1 MHSTRQA
8 GKEHSGACEK
18 KSHSADDTTPCTTR
32 GKVADNKVCE
42 ETRTSSPVSA
52 KKKSLGRQHD
62 TGHPP
67 WPPSSMLSLMV
78 LTSARGCEK
87 KVPSCARQ
95 SSPNDNIEH
104 RGSRG
109 GSANS
114 AHIWRRDFF
123 FADTGTPWGGVSG
136 LQRARSHTTASGSGI
151 IRYWQGL
158 CFAMKNQALGIVPS
172 LRKGRP
178 RTTTPQLARCDF
190 AKSSQVASE

>member
-1 MHSTRQA
+1 MR
-8 GKEHSGACEK
+8 

-32 GKVADNKVCE
+32 GKVAHNKVCE

-104 RGSRG
+104 RGIRG
-109 GSANS
+109 GFCELC
-114 AHIWRRDFF
+114 AHMAKGLFFRRHRY
-123 FADTGTPWGGVSG
+123 ALGGVSG